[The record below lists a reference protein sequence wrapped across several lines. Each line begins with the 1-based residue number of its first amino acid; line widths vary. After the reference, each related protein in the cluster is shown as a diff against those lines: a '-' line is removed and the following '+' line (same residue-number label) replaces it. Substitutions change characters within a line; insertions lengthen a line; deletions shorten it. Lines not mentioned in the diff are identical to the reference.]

1 MLSIIIQARMNS
13 RRMPGK
19 VLKNVFDKPLLSY
32 LLERVLKVKE
42 VEQVIIA
49 TSNEKKDDAIEKFC
63 EYNKILF
70 YRGSEN
76 NLLERFFFT
85 AKKYNCNPIIRLT
98 GDCPLMDPLV
108 ISDQIKF
115 FFNNKLD
122 YGYLGPSFPEGICSD
137 IFKYDTLEKTYKNA
151 TLSSDLEHITPYMHK
166 NKDIFK
172 VKELKDYN
180 DNSKFRFTVD
190 HPNDFYV
197 VRKIIE
203 HFIEK
208 GNIHFSYKEII
219 TYLRKNKKLFNK
231 NKDIIRNE
239 KFDPFSINTK

>member
-76 NLLERFFFT
+76 NLLERFFFYS
-85 AKKYNCNPIIRLT
+85 KKI
-98 GDCPLMDPLV
+98 
-108 ISDQIKF
+108 
-115 FFNNKLD
+115 
-122 YGYLGPSFPEGICSD
+122 
-137 IFKYDTLEKTYKNA
+137 
-151 TLSSDLEHITPYMHK
+151 
-166 NKDIFK
+166 
-172 VKELKDYN
+172 
-180 DNSKFRFTVD
+180 
-190 HPNDFYV
+190 
-197 VRKIIE
+197 
-203 HFIEK
+203 
-208 GNIHFSYKEII
+208 
-219 TYLRKNKKLFNK
+219 
-231 NKDIIRNE
+231 
-239 KFDPFSINTK
+239 